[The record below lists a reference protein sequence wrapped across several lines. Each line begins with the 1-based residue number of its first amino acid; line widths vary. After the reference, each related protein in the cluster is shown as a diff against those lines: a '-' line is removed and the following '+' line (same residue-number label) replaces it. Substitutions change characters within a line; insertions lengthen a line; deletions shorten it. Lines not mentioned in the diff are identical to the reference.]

1 MLTRFI
7 GITGPKKSGKTT
19 AIEALVP
26 ILKKKNLRIG
36 TVKVAFR
43 DVSIDVD
50 QEHYD
55 VIRHRQS
62 SPKLTLFKSGIE
74 TAIFRNEKHSLREA
88 LKIISKDL
96 DIVLLEGFKEDLEG
110 IPQITMLKEAGQ
122 EKEFTGDYTVALS
135 SIPEFSIKSKHDLFI
150 QYDKLADTVKEK
162 ALPLFPELDCEQC
175 GYSTCQELMK
185 EVIRGKKNVGD
196 CEILG
201 VEDSFVILKAND
213 KIVPCKL
220 FIQDLI
226 KNVVSGIL
234 TSLKVEE
241 EELSSVEIQ
250 ISYEPKKVK
259 NNE

>member
-26 ILKKKNLRIG
+26 ILQKKNLRIG

-50 QEHYD
+50 REHYD

-62 SPKLTLFKSGIE
+62 SPELTLFKSGIE
-74 TAIFRNEKHSLREA
+74 TVIFRNEKHSLREA

-122 EKEFTGDYTVALS
+122 EKEYIGDYTVALS

-150 QYDKLADTVKEK
+150 QYDKLAKTVKEK
-162 ALPLFPELDCEQC
+162 ALPLFPELDCGHC

-185 EVIRGKKNVGD
+185 EVIRGKKKVED
-196 CEILG
+196 CEVLEL
-201 VEDSFVILKAND
+201 EDSFVILKAND
-213 KIVPCKL
+213 KIVPCKP

-234 TSLKVEE
+234 ASLKVEE

>member
-19 AIEALVP
+19 TIEALVP
-26 ILKKKNLRIG
+26 ILQKKNLRIG

-43 DVSIDVD
+43 DVSIDVN

-55 VIRHRQS
+55 VIRHRQC

-74 TAIFRNEKHSLREA
+74 TVIFRNEKYSLREA

-96 DIVLLEGFKEDLEG
+96 DIILIEGFKEDLVG
-110 IPQITMLKEAGQ
+110 IPHISLLKEVGQ
-122 EKEFTGDYTVALS
+122 DEEFIDDFTVAIS
-135 SIPEFSIKSKHDLFI
+135 SIPEFSVKSKHELFVD
-150 QYDKLADTVKEK
+150 YNKLADTVIHN
-162 ALPLFPELDCEQC
+162 ALPLFPELDCEHC
-175 GYSTCQELMK
+175 GYRTCQELMI
-185 EVIRGKKNVGD
+185 EVIRGKKKVED

-201 VEDSFVILKAND
+201 LEDSVVILKAND
-213 KIVPCKL
+213 NVVPCKS

-241 EELSSVEIQ
+241 RDLSSVEIQ
-250 ISYEPKKVK
+250 ISYEPKKVD
-259 NNE
+259 NTE

>member
-19 AIEALVP
+19 TIEALVP
-26 ILKKKNLRIG
+26 ILQKKNLRIG

-74 TAIFRNEKHSLREA
+74 TVIFRNEKHSLREA

-96 DIVLLEGFKEDLEG
+96 DIVLLEGFKENLEG

-122 EKEFTGDYTVALS
+122 EEEFIGDYTVALS

-150 QYDKLADTVKEK
+150 QYAKLADTVKEK
-162 ALPLFPELDCEQC
+162 ALPLFPELDCEHC

-185 EVIRGKKNVGD
+185 EVIHGKKNMED
-196 CEILG
+196 CVVLG
-201 VEDSFVILKAND
+201 IEDSFVILKAND
-213 KIVPCKL
+213 KNVPCKP

>member
-19 AIEALVP
+19 TIEALVP
-26 ILKKKNLRIG
+26 ILQKENLRIG

-43 DVSIDVD
+43 DVSIDVN

-74 TAIFRNEKHSLREA
+74 TVIFRNEKHSLREA

-110 IPQITMLKEAGQ
+110 IPQITMLNKAGQ
-122 EKEFTGDYTVALS
+122 EKEFVDDYTVALS
-135 SIPEFSIKSKHDLFI
+135 SIPEFSIKSKHGLFI
-150 QYDKLADTVKEK
+150 QYDKLADLVKEK
-162 ALPLFPELDCEQC
+162 ALPLFPELDCEHC
-175 GYSTCQELMK
+175 GYSTCQEFMI
-185 EVIRGKKNVGD
+185 EVIRGKRSLKD
-196 CEILG
+196 CEVLG
-201 VEDSFVILKAND
+201 FEDSFVILKAND
-213 KIVPCKL
+213 KIVPCKP

-234 TSLKVEE
+234 VSLKVEE
-241 EELSSVEIQ
+241 EELSSVELQ
-250 ISYEPKKVK
+250 ISYEREKVK
-259 NNE
+259 KNE